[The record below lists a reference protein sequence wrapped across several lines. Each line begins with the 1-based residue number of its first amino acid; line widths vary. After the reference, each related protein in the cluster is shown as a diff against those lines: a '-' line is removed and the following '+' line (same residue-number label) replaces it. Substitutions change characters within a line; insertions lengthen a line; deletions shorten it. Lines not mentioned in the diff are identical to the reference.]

1 MSYEEEVRAAIERLD
16 ATARAGEDAGY
27 EKAYLFAL
35 VLTGEVTKAVAAVG
49 RAIRAVE
56 ERR

>member
-1 MSYEEEVRAAIERLD
+1 VSYEEEVRAAIERLD

-35 VLTGEVTKAVAAVG
+35 LLTGEVT
-49 RAIRAVE
+49 
-56 ERR
+56 